1 MLFRSMN
8 SETELNAAGYSAPIC
23 TSSYTTS
30 SPAGP
35 LTISCSGGSATNY
48 NFDTS
53 ATATLTISNKTAQTI
68 TFNSPGTQT
77 YKTNFS
83 VSATTTASGLS
94 VTITTSGDCTGS
106 GTGTVTITPTLAGS
120 SNCTLTASQAGDAT
134 YAPANDVSAVI
145 SISKVSLTV
154 TPSALT
160 LNYGDAV
167 PTYSKSVTGFVST
180 DTADNASGYVAP
192 QCTSSYSNSSSVTT
206 SPLTIS
212 CTTGSADNYSFNT
225 SATANLT
232 INKASQNI
240 SFTSPGT
247 KTFGSTFTTTAT

>member
-1 MLFRSMN
+1 MLFRSPDSTFYSKTISGFMN

-120 SNCTLTASQAGDAT
+120 SNCTLTASQAGDA
-134 YAPANDVSAVI
+134 DR
-145 SISKVSLTV
+145 
-154 TPSALT
+154 
-160 LNYGDAV
+160 
-167 PTYSKSVTGFVST
+167 KSTRL
-180 DTADNASGYVAP
+180 
-192 QCTSSYSNSSSVTT
+192 NSSHMSE
-206 SPLTIS
+206 SRMPS
-212 CTTGSADNYSFNT
+212 SA
-225 SATANLT
+225 
-232 INKASQNI
+232 
-240 SFTSPGT
+240 
-247 KTFGSTFTTTAT
+247 